1 MVAKSK
7 SVSSGG
13 AGYDYALGKD
23 QAEIIDKNG
32 IVADNGKELQEE
44 FVIYQD
50 KNHRCKNNNINL
62 IVAPHPDDAKKLT
75 QEDWKKLSDDFMK
88 RMKLDKHQYV
98 TVKHIPNKDPDR
110 MHLHIYC
117 NRIDK
122 KGKAYS
128 DNFISKKAQ
137 RIGEGIANERGWK
150 VAKDIQIG
158 KDILEKENLKE
169 VRKHIYDIHNNIMI
183 NGRPKDFNDYTK
195 MMQSKGVEIK
205 STLTKQGKIQ
215 GFRVKYQGY
224 DLKATQVHR
233 NMSLSRTGL
242 KTVAPKLSKLN
253 KIKPMTNVLDVGLK
267 GVNITTS
274 IAKVVAKEIIKKG
287 IGLSK

>member
-50 KNHRCKNNNINL
+50 KNHRCKNNNVNL

-75 QEDWKKLSDDFMK
+75 QDDWKRLSDDFMK
-88 RMKLDKHQYV
+88 KMKLDKHQYV
-98 TVKHIPNKDPDR
+98 TVKHIPNKDPNR
-110 MHLHIYC
+110 QHLHIYC

-122 KGKAYS
+122 NGKAYN
-128 DNFISKKAQ
+128 DKFISKKAQ
-137 RIGEGIANERGWK
+137 RIGEEIANERGWK

-183 NGRPKDFNDYTK
+183 NGRPKDFNDYTE
-195 MMQSKGVEIK
+195 MMNSKGIEIIPAI
-205 STLTKQGKIQ
+205 TKQGKIQ
-215 GFRVKYQGY
+215 GFRVNYQGY

-233 NMSLSRTGL
+233 NMSLNRTGL
-242 KTVAPKLSKLN
+242 KTIAPKLSKLN
-253 KIKPMTNVLDVGLK
+253 TIKPMTDALDVGLK
-267 GVNITTS
+267 GVNIATN
-274 IAKVVAKEIIKKG
+274 IAKEEAKEIIKKR
-287 IGLSK
+287 IGLSR

>member
-44 FVIYQD
+44 FAIYQD
-50 KNHRCKNNNINL
+50 KNHRCKNNNVNL

-75 QEDWKKLSDDFMK
+75 QDDWKRLSDDFMK
-88 RMKLDKHQYV
+88 KMKLDKHQYV
-98 TVKHIPNKDPDR
+98 TVKHIPNKDPNR
-110 MHLHIYC
+110 QHLHIYC

-122 KGKAYS
+122 NGKAYN
-128 DNFISKKAQ
+128 DKFISKKAQ
-137 RIGEGIANERGWK
+137 RIGEEIAQDRGWR

-158 KDILEKENLKE
+158 KDVLAKENLLE
-169 VRKHIYDIHNNIMI
+169 VRKRIYNVHNDIMI
-183 NGRPKDFNDYTK
+183 NGKPKDFNEYSK
-195 MMQSKGVEIK
+195 MMNSKGIEIIP
-205 STLTKQGKIQ
+205 TITKQGKIQ
-215 GFRVKYQGY
+215 GFRVNYQGY

-233 NMSLSRTGL
+233 NMSLNRTGL
-242 KTVAPKLSKLN
+242 KTIAPKLSRLN
-253 KIKPMTNVLDVGLK
+253 TIKPMTNALDIGLK
-267 GVNITTS
+267 GVNIATN
-274 IAKVVAKEIIKKG
+274 IAKEEAKEIIKKG
-287 IGLSK
+287 IGLSR